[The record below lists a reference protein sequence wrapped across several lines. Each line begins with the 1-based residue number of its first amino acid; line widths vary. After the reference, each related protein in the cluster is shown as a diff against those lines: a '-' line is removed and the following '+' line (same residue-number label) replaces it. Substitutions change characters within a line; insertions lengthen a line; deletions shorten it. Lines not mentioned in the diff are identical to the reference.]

1 MAILDRGY
9 AWVEDTE
16 VSRAHSMART
26 AMIILT
32 GAMIAI
38 GFNMMLFEWAESP
51 PDINLSDG
59 IASVVRLYSS

>member
-1 MAILDRGY
+1 
-9 AWVEDTE
+9 
-16 VSRAHSMART
+16 MART

-32 GAMIAI
+32 GAMIAS

-59 IASVVRLYSS
+59 ITSVVRLYSS